1 MHLLKFSPLTCQK
14 TDQTSRVPMFASVPL
29 CYRNHIGAV
38 LKKKKKID
46 CDTWSGLQILTEPKC
61 VFSPE
66 TVTRISPACTNK

>member
-1 MHLLKFSPLTCQK
+1 
-14 TDQTSRVPMFASVPL
+14 MFASVPL